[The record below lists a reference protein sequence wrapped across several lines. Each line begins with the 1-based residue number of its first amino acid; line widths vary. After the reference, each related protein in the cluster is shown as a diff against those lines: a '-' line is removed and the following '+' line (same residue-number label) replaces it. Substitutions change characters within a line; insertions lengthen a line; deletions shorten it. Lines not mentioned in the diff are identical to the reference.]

1 MTSPTFLPTKRII
14 TLGFLLLVTILLA
27 SCASGNTQT
36 PPSGALTTVATY
48 AMTLP
53 PGGQILL
60 HDGNRV
66 LFLGSMI
73 QRKSTREAVLFD
85 TEQKQQV
92 WRSQLPGSAIKAIA
106 LPGQD
111 YVLVTVQNQGE
122 AHLLRLNEMTGKIAW
137 DVVFGGEALD
147 AIWNQADAALWV
159 SDGSSLWQVDPDN
172 GDTLATLGT
181 ALSKNA
187 HPGSVVLAPSSDD
200 PQTIFLASDNVL
212 QMLSLEG
219 EQMTSQWRFSSAKFI
234 AALQPV
240 RFDNGIEGV
249 IALAH
254 SHAYFV
260 DPQGKLL
267 WHIKNQDINYAPV
280 ALPDAGAAQM
290 VVFGNFVKGVYLV
303 DAQGMRLHASLPGG
317 NVHILGIPTPI
328 PRNIL
333 LGGVMVT
340 PSTAP
345 ALPGYWLAVR
355 SLDNLFAYHL
365 SLAGDLTLI
374 AETPIAPHDEEG
386 SIVEKGNKNPN
397 YPPFQMDDG
406 LAVTY
411 SEGIRLFTLTPE
423 GAR

>member
-1 MTSPTFLPTKRII
+1 RILAFLA
-14 TLGFLLLVTILLA
+14 LAAMLLV
-27 SCASGNTQT
+27 SCTSGPQET
-36 PPSGALTTVATY
+36 PPTGALQAIDAY
-48 AMTLP
+48 NIKLP

-60 HDGNRV
+60 HDGDRV

-73 QRKSTREAVLFD
+73 QRKAAREAVLFD
-85 TEQKQQV
+85 TVQKSQV
-92 WRSQLPGSAIKAIA
+92 WRSQLPGSAIKGIA
-106 LPGQD
+106 LPEKDYILIAAQD
-111 YVLVTVQNQGE
+111 KGE
-122 AHLLRLNEMTGKIAW
+122 AHLLRLDEMTGEIAW
-137 DVVFGGEALD
+137 DVVFGSEALD
-147 AIWNQADAALWV
+147 AIWNPADAALWV
-159 SDGSSLWQVDPDN
+159 SDGSSLWRIDPDN

-181 ALSKNA
+181 KLSENA
-187 HPGSVVLAPSSDD
+187 HPGSVILAPAFGD
-200 PQTIFLASDNVL
+200 PRTIFLASDHVL
-212 QMLSLEG
+212 QMLSLTG
-219 EQMTSQWRFSSAKFI
+219 GQLTSHWRFSSAKFI

-240 RFDNGIEGV
+240 HFDNGSEGV

-260 DPQGKLL
+260 DPRGKLL
-267 WHIKNQDINYAPV
+267 WHIKNQDINYAPI
-280 ALPDAGAAQM
+280 ALPNADAAQM
-290 VVFGNFVKGVYLV
+290 VVFGNFVKGIYLV
-303 DAQGMRLHASLPGG
+303 DAAGMKWRAALPGG

-340 PSTAP
+340 PSTEP

-365 SLAGDLTLI
+365 ALTGDLTLI
-374 AETPIAPHDEEG
+374 AETPIAPQDEQG
-386 SIVEKGNKNPN
+386 TIVEKGNMNPN

-423 GAR
+423 GDR